1 MNRMKREIL
10 AGAALEDGAEEKPG
24 REDNFD
30 NITPVVPAS
39 NKLNIPA
46 SVWDK
51 NTKERGEEISNYDN
65 TMREKKFQIQTN
77 SKI

>member
-1 MNRMKREIL
+1 MTEALTNLMKRGGNVS
-10 AGAALEDGAEEKPG
+10 GAALEDGAEEKPG
-24 REDNFD
+24 EEDNFD

-51 NTKERGEEISNYDN
+51 STKERGEEISNY
-65 TMREKKFQIQTN
+65 
-77 SKI
+77 